1 MVGFKA
7 IKRTLFRNTDKQS
20 YYVTYN
26 VKNLLQDSRFKKR
39 YNNEIK
45 IFITIS
51 EILNSEKLEDAFLYD
66 VDIILGELKNS
77 EISDQALSDIV
88 NMYKY
93 LIENKTMLSVEVKSL
108 LRDITK
114 RSTLGFA
121 TENNQ
126 KRKDFSKISDRTITS
141 TKF

>member
-1 MVGFKA
+1 M
-7 IKRTLFRNTDKQS
+7 L
-20 YYVTYN
+20 
-26 VKNLLQDSRFKKR
+26 
-39 YNNEIK
+39 
-45 IFITIS
+45 
-51 EILNSEKLEDAFLYD
+51 FLYD
-66 VDIILGELKNS
+66 ELSKLDIILGELKNS

-126 KRKDFSKISDRTITS
+126 KRKDLMLEIKKDFSKISDRTITS

>member
-1 MVGFKA
+1 MYDE
-7 IKRTLFRNTDKQS
+7 LS
-20 YYVTYN
+20 
-26 VKNLLQDSRFKKR
+26 
-39 YNNEIK
+39 
-45 IFITIS
+45 
-51 EILNSEKLEDAFLYD
+51 KL
-66 VDIILGELKNS
+66 DIILGELKNS

-93 LIENKTMLSVEVKSL
+93 LIENKTMLSVEAKSL

-114 RSTLGFA
+114 RSTLGFV

-126 KRKDFSKISDRTITS
+126 KRKDLMLEIKKDVSKISDRTITS

>member
-1 MVGFKA
+1 MYDE
-7 IKRTLFRNTDKQS
+7 LS
-20 YYVTYN
+20 
-26 VKNLLQDSRFKKR
+26 
-39 YNNEIK
+39 
-45 IFITIS
+45 
-51 EILNSEKLEDAFLYD
+51 KL
-66 VDIILGELKNS
+66 DIILGELKNS

-93 LIENKTMLSVEVKSL
+93 LIENKTMLSVEAKSL

-114 RSTLGFA
+114 RSTLGFV

-126 KRKDFSKISDRTITS
+126 KRKDLMLEIKKDFSKISDRIITS

>member
-1 MVGFKA
+1 M
-7 IKRTLFRNTDKQS
+7 
-20 YYVTYN
+20 TYN

-66 VDIILGELKNS
+66 ELSKLDIILGELKNS

-114 RSTLGFA
+114 RSTLVFV

-126 KRKDFSKISDRTITS
+126 KRKDLMLEIKKDFSKISDRTITS